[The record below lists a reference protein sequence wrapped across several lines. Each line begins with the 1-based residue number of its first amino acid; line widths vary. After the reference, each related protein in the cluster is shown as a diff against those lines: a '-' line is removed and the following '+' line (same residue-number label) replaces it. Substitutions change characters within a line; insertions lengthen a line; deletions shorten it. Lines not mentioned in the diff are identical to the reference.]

1 MPWSNGPARNR
12 QAAPLPLCVLGFL
25 CVLIVR
31 LPISA
36 NANDDLALV
45 LSGGGA
51 RGAYQVGFLRV
62 LAREFADTWPGI
74 LTGVSAG
81 GINAAYLAA
90 RRERFA
96 DRVEDLAAVWCG
108 LRIDDVFRV
117 DVGDLAS
124 RLVRW
129 GGRLVSGGRK
139 ILSPSRS
146 LVDTEPLRHL
156 LEQLL
161 QANHGR
167 IEGIGRSLG
176 DGWLRAMALTASSY
190 TTGQS
195 VTWVHARPDYGIHLW
210 ERPQRKSVTC
220 EFRVDHVMASA
231 ALPFIFPA
239 IEVDGAWYGDGGI
252 RLTAPLS
259 PAVHLG
265 ARRIIAVSTR
275 YARSREEADRPA
287 VSGYPPPAQVAGVL
301 YNAIFLDQLDAD
313 ALQLQQVNALAERLP
328 ADQRDGLRHI
338 DLLMLRPSMD
348 LGRLANEYEPELPRA
363 FRFLTRGL
371 GTRETRSNDM
381 LSLVMFQSD
390 YVKRLIALGEED
402 AMRRID
408 EIRAFLNR
416 RP

>member
-1 MPWSNGPARNR
+1 M
-12 QAAPLPLCVLGFL
+12 Q
-25 CVLIVR
+25 
-31 LPISA
+31 
-36 NANDDLALV
+36 
-45 LSGGGA
+45 
-51 RGAYQVGFLRV
+51 
-62 LAREFADTWPGI
+62 PGI

-90 RRERFA
+90 RQEPFA
-96 DRVEDLAAVWCG
+96 DRVEDLAAVWSG
-108 LRIDDVFRV
+108 LHIDDVFRV
-117 DVGDLAS
+117 DVSDLAS

-129 GGRLVSGGRK
+129 GGRLVSGGRR
-139 ILSPSRS
+139 ILTPSRS
-146 LVDTEPLRHL
+146 LVDTEPLRRL

-161 QANHGR
+161 QTRNGR
-167 IEGIGRSLG
+167 IDGIGRSLE

-195 VTWVHARPDYGIHLW
+195 VTWVHARPDCGIELW

-231 ALPFIFPA
+231 ALPFFFPA
-239 IEVDGAWYGDGGI
+239 VEVDGAWYGDGGI

-265 ARRIIAVSTR
+265 ARRIVAVSTR

-287 VSGYPPPAQVAGVL
+287 VNGYPPPAQVAGVL

-313 ALQLQQVNALAERLP
+313 ALQLQQVNALAARLP
-328 ADQRDGLRHI
+328 VDQRDGLRHI
-338 DLLMLRPSMD
+338 ELLMLRPSED
-348 LGRLANEYEPELPRA
+348 LGRLANAYEPELPRA

-381 LSLVMFQSD
+381 LSLVMFQND

-402 AMRRID
+402 ATRRID
-408 EIRAFLNR
+408 EIRTFLER